1 MISLIEQLLFQGVN
15 MNGYTSDSE
24 MYKPNKPSGT
34 LVVFPG
40 NAWSRAESHK
50 EYRQFVMKNQNC
62 FCLMYKKGQTIEQIV
77 DGFVDEIVGKYNSHQ
92 ISLPI
97 EGIGYSL
104 GGVIGSQVLLN
115 VYDRIREINLREDKP
130 DGLIISE
137 YTAMNTGKSI
147 YDLINMYA
155 HLPDEI
161 LQLFGITN
169 INLGTNIRE
178 LISKDNNVKVN
189 IISSNTDDVID
200 ESIRPYSTGVVSTV
214 KKYRQQRDQSYNNGF
229 GNASGIG
236 SKILEFTEWLFRPIV
251 ELVILLV
258 KELLYQPIIATLVTI
273 VHVTYSAYNRVYEL
287 KKSNKLAC
295 LVSIFGF
302 LAGVVLG
309 SLVGLFKLV
318 KNAYGFVKR
327 EIFAVSDKP
336 IVEDGETNENIKL
349 IQ

>member
-62 FCLMYKKGQTIEQIV
+62 FCLMYKKGQTIQQIV

-169 INLGTNIRE
+169 INLENNIRE

-189 IISSNTDDVID
+189 
-200 ESIRPYSTGVVSTV
+200 
-214 KKYRQQRDQSYNNGF
+214 
-229 GNASGIG
+229 
-236 SKILEFTEWLFRPIV
+236 
-251 ELVILLV
+251 
-258 KELLYQPIIATLVTI
+258 
-273 VHVTYSAYNRVYEL
+273 
-287 KKSNKLAC
+287 
-295 LVSIFGF
+295 
-302 LAGVVLG
+302 
-309 SLVGLFKLV
+309 
-318 KNAYGFVKR
+318 
-327 EIFAVSDKP
+327 
-336 IVEDGETNENIKL
+336 
-349 IQ
+349 